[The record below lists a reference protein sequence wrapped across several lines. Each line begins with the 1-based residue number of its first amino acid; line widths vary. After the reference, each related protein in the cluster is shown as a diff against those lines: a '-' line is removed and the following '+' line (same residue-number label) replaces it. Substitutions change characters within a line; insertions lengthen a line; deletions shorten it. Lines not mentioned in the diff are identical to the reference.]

1 MKYMELILLFAAPL
15 TGGVIAML
23 FPARKEEHY
32 KLVLSFS
39 GSFLFAVTILHL
51 LPEVFHENIYA
62 GPFLLLGFFIQI
74 LLEQTTNGIEHG
86 HYHHH
91 KENGVFIFSLVFGL
105 SVHSFLDGVPIS
117 LNHSMLYG
125 ISMHKIPE
133 GFALTSIFLF
143 SRYKKSTV
151 VAALVLF
158 SLVAPCGA
166 LLSEYLQEI
175 NSAFFPILLA
185 IVAGSFLHIS
195 TTILFE
201 SESLGGHSLP
211 YKKII
216 AITLGAAIS
225 LLTLGSH

>member
-1 MKYMELILLFAAPL
+1 MKYMELILLFASPL
-15 TGGVIAML
+15 IGGIIAML
-23 FPARKEEHY
+23 FHIKKEEQY

-74 LLEQTTNGIEHG
+74 LLEQTTRGIEHG
-86 HYHHH
+86 HYHPH
-91 KENGVFIFSLVFGL
+91 KESSLFIFSLVFGL
-105 SVHSFLDGVPIS
+105 SVHSFLDGIPVS
-117 LNHSMLYG
+117 LNRSLLYG
-125 ISMHKIPE
+125 VFMHKIPE

-143 SRYKKSTV
+143 SKYKKSTV
-151 VAALVLF
+151 VTALLLF
-158 SLVAPCGA
+158 SVVAPCGA

-175 NSAFFPILLA
+175 NAAIFPTLLA